1 MSIVYIWSQVFT
13 VIEYALLGWSYFA
26 KNRKLVVILDIFS
39 MISGIIALILLDA
52 GLGIALSI
60 IILLANFYY
69 LWDENVRKRRDLKKY
84 FLRDYIAITVILVS
98 IGIVTI
104 FTNDGPFSLLSTIAT
119 TLYEISIWQ
128 KVPKLT
134 NFSAFLSP
142 FAGQLITSSS
152 AQFSAFSVKLA
163 FSSLQSGAILK
174 KPELASDVKQRTQPL
189 KVIQSKKNKK
199 LKRFFD

>member
-69 LWDENVRKRRDLKKY
+69 LWDENVRKKRDLKKY

-128 KVPKLT
+128 KSTKTYKLLGIPVAFCWATYNIFIGSIFGILCETGIFIASIWGYIKETRASKRRQTKNPTPK
-134 NFSAFLSP
+134 SYS
-142 FAGQLITSSS
+142 
-152 AQFSAFSVKLA
+152 
-163 FSSLQSGAILK
+163 
-174 KPELASDVKQRTQPL
+174 KQ
-189 KVIQSKKNKK
+189 KNKS
-199 LKRFFD
+199 